1 MKRLFLFLPD
11 IFFVMLIVFSCERA
25 DLSEWRQPRD
35 YFLSENP
42 MALNN
47 LDMEMSFSERERWV
61 DLMEEY
67 RGKAVSFLH
76 HWKGRVSDSL

>member
-11 IFFVMLIVFSCERA
+11 IFFVMLIVFSCERV

-35 YFLSENP
+35 YFFTENP

-47 LDMEMSFSERERWV
+47 LDVEVSLLERERWV
-61 DLMEEY
+61 DLMDEY
-67 RGKAVSFLH
+67 RGKAATFLH
-76 HWKGRVSDSL
+76 HWKIKVSDSI